1 MNVTALQTHLSNALV
16 FHANCVSDGTR
27 KTYCVGFKAFMTF
40 CDLYDIDHN
49 LKIVNHKL
57 EVPEGVDYQIA
68 ILLSFMSYGALE
80 KQWAPDTIRV
90 YMNGIRDQFRS
101 QLFNLAIFN
110 NRMIADTFAG
120 LRNEY
125 RCFHDEAAE
134 KRRLPFTIQMLM
146 FMMQHVVGRSS
157 VQDRALIICFC
168 LGLALLCRAS
178 ELVPT
183 PDKHFFRGKDIRFH
197 RKSEITGVELSF
209 LPSAAHLF
217 QLKDV
222 QGVSVNVRSA
232 KNDQLGN
239 GAKYYFPLMEVSPKV
254 AFCLTTELFIWA
266 SFAKPLDDDPFLSYK
281 GKWLLSYDTYLK
293 TVKRVAT
300 VNVRSAKNDQL
311 GNGAKYYFPLMEVS
325 PKVAFCLTT
334 ELFIWASFAKPLDDD
349 PFLSYKGKWFLSYD
363 TYLKTVKR
371 VAKACGFNPDRFGT
385 HSIRIG
391 GATILAAAGHPNHY
405 IQGMGR
411 WAGDTFMR
419 YIRAA
424 TASMT
429 SALISIV
436 NPFLFTN
443 DDLIKLSVGSK
454 IAGG

>member
-1 MNVTALQTHLSNALV
+1 MNVTALQIHLSNALV

-40 CDLYDIDHN
+40 CELYDIDHN

-157 VQDRALIICFC
+157 IQDRALIICFC

-222 QGVSVNVRSA
+222 QGVSINVRSA

-254 AFCLTTELFIWA
+254 AFCLTTELFIW
-266 SFAKPLDDDPFLSYK
+266 S
-281 GKWLLSYDTYLK
+281 
-293 TVKRVAT
+293 
-300 VNVRSAKNDQL
+300 
-311 GNGAKYYFPLMEVS
+311 
-325 PKVAFCLTT
+325 
-334 ELFIWASFAKPLDDD
+334 SFAKPLDDD